1 MGTGGT
7 ISGIGRYLK
16 AKNPKIKIVGVDIE
30 GSILYE
36 IWKNKG
42 TIPAGAYPKTYKVEG
57 IGEDFLPTTT
67 DISVVD
73 DIVRVNDRESF
84 LWARQLVRQ
93 DGIFA
98 GGSTGSAL
106 AGTMKYASKLSGDR
120 LIVVIFPDS
129 GSRYL
134 SKFYDNKWMR
144 ENGFLEMEF
153 GEVTLGDLLFVK
165 PNKSLLMAALGDSM
179 RNVMSVMRQHSISQ
193 MPVVGSDGTLVGTIE
208 EMDMLTHV
216 LDNHQ
221 HSQDEPI
228 DSLVQNAKAVYPP
241 DTALDDA
248 MPMLTDGYALLV
260 VEQGRPTGILTKIDV
275 LDYVAGK
282 I

>member
-1 MGTGGT
+1 
-7 ISGIGRYLK
+7 
-16 AKNPKIKIVGVDIE
+16 
-30 GSILYE
+30 
-36 IWKNKG
+36 
-42 TIPAGAYPKTYKVEG
+42 
-57 IGEDFLPTTT
+57 
-67 DISVVD
+67 
-73 DIVRVNDRESF
+73 
-84 LWARQLVRQ
+84 
-93 DGIFA
+93 
-98 GGSTGSAL
+98 
-106 AGTMKYASKLSGDR
+106 
-120 LIVVIFPDS
+120 
-129 GSRYL
+129 
-134 SKFYDNKWMR
+134 
-144 ENGFLEMEF
+144 
-153 GEVTLGDLLFVK
+153 
-165 PNKSLLMAALGDSM
+165 MAALGDSM
-179 RNVMSVMRQHSISQ
+179 SNVMSVMRQHSISQ